1 MLHNIQQVDISSFVA
16 LFLQKLLKH
25 FVWYGVVVARA
36 CLLGL
41 DLHFVITSLLHI
53 FGIGGINW
61 GAEITLYFLGAS
73 DTLFLEIHNT
83 LIILFSPAARQ
94 SLLLLCLIASITS
107 SSPLKWLL
115 ATTLLYGVVT
125 SRKRHEEKI

>member
-1 MLHNIQQVDISSFVA
+1 MSVA
-16 LFLQKLLKH
+16 F
-25 FVWYGVVVARA
+25 FAEVIETFCVVWVVVARA
-36 CLLGL
+36 CLHGL
-41 DLHFVITSLLHI
+41 DLHFVITSLLHM

-61 GAEITLYFLGAS
+61 GAEITLYFRELF